1 MSEKVA
7 RWAVNLIM
15 MHLTARAKQ
24 LAEHVLTRAQTLLY
38 QASNPDKARVL
49 SVKRDNLTYLTRK
62 DLMNLYRAV
71 KEVEAAGIPGVF
83 VEAGCALGGSSIAI
97 GTAKSTQRT
106 FRIYDAFGLIPPPS
120 EKDGVDV
127 HARYEEIKSGQS
139 RGLGGDTYYGY
150 VENLQEVVT
159 TNLARYG
166 LPVDQHNIRLIKGY
180 FEDTLYINEP
190 VAFAHI
196 DCDWYASVMTCL
208 LQIAP
213 NLSPG
218 GVMVFDDYSDWS
230 GCRMA
235 VDEYFRDK
243 DGYRLILKGRKL
255 HVVRERDAG
264 KR

>member
-1 MSEKVA
+1 MT
-7 RWAVNLIM
+7 
-15 MHLTARAKQ
+15 HLTFRANQ
-24 LAEHVLTRAQTLLY
+24 LAEQVVTRAQILFY
-38 QASNPDKARVL
+38 QASNPAKARVL
-49 SVKRDNLTYLTRK
+49 QAKLDNLTYLTRK
-62 DLMNLYRAV
+62 DLLNLYDAV
-71 KEVEAAGIPGVF
+71 RHVEDAGVPGIF

-97 GTAKSTQRT
+97 GTAKSTRRT
-106 FRIYDAFGLIPPPS
+106 FRVYDAFGLIPPPS

-139 RGLGGDTYYGY
+139 KGLGKDTYYGY
-150 VENLQEVVT
+150 VENLQEVVAG
-159 TNLARYG
+159 NLARYG

-213 NLSPG
+213 NLAPG

-230 GCRMA
+230 GCRIA

-243 DGYRLILKGRKL
+243 DGYSFTLKGRKL
-255 HVVRERDAG
+255 HVTRERDAG
-264 KR
+264 NR